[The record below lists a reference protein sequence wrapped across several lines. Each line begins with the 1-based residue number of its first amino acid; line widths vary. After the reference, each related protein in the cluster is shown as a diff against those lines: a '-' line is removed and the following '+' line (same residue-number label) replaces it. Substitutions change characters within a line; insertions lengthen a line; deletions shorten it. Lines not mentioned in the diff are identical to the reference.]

1 MIIYTH
7 YSDSHKELY
16 DNYFKSSLRKL
27 YPKDEVSIRAAYHKQ
42 TTVEGK
48 FMEAGWLESMKYK
61 LQVIL
66 QAIDENKD
74 DYFIFADTDIIF
86 YQPFI
91 EDLLEEVK
99 GYDIACQ
106 EDCNSLCAGFFIA
119 RGNDANKKLFTEIYN
134 NFTQMVNDQ
143 VALNQFKDM
152 VKYKLLNKKKY
163 YTIGNFF
170 DNNDGTHRW
179 DGVSNIIP
187 PKEMKMHHANYVV
200 GVSDKVKL
208 INLIKKNYEDLVR

>member
-7 YSDSHKELY
+7 YSDSHKKLY
-16 DNYFKSSLRKL
+16 DDYFKVSLRKL
-27 YPKDEVSIRAAYHKQ
+27 YSKDEVYIRAAYHKQ

-74 DYFIFADTDIIF
+74 GHFIFADTDIIF
-86 YQPFI
+86 YQPFVQ
-91 EDLLEEVK
+91 DLKEAI
-99 GYDIACQ
+99 GDNDIACQ
-106 EDCNSLCAGFFIA
+106 EDCDSLCAGFFIA
-119 RGNDANKKLFTEIYN
+119 RGNDKNKELFTQVYN

-143 VALNQFKDM
+143 VALNHFKNM
-152 VKYKLLNKKKY
+152 VQYKLLDKKKY

-170 DNNDGTHRW
+170 NNADGTHKW

-187 PKEMKMHHANYVV
+187 PKEIKIHHANYVV
-200 GVSDKVKL
+200 GVSDKIKL
-208 INLIKKNYEDLVR
+208 IDLIKTNYENLVR